1 MWTPAARAQLAR
13 DARPYATN
21 LTDAEWVLVAPFL
34 PSPAKTGRPRKWP
47 MRSIVDAILYVL
59 RAGGAWH
66 LLPRD
71 FPPWGTVYRW
81 FARLARTGTFERL
94 AHALT
99 MLDRE
104 RAGRG
109 ASPTA
114 IVIDAQS
121 VRSGGVG
128 VAGARGYDA
137 AKKVVG
143 RKRHATVDTD
153 GRLLMNTA
161 STAGIHD
168 SHGGVALLGM
178 AHRFWPFV
186 ERCFADKAYAGKRV
200 ATASPITVELVGA
213 APDQRGFAV
222 QPRRWVIERTFAWI
236 GRCRRLARDHEATVS
251 SSTAFTTL
259 AGAMI
264 LLRRIAR
271 EL

>member
-13 DARPYATN
+13 DVRPYATCV
-21 LTDAEWVLVAPFL
+21 TDAEWVLIAPFL
-34 PSPAKTGRPRKWP
+34 PPPARTGRPRKWP

-104 RAGRG
+104 RAGRD

-114 IVIDAQS
+114 AVIDAQS

-128 VAGARGYDA
+128 VTGRRGYDA

-143 RKRHATVDTD
+143 RKRHVMVDTD

-161 STAGIHD
+161 STASIHD
-168 SHGGVALLGM
+168 SHGATALLP
-178 AHRFWPFV
+178 ASRRPWPFIK
-186 ERCFADKAYAGKRV
+186 RCFGDKAYAGKRV
-200 ATASPITVELVGA
+200 AGASPITVELVSA
-213 APDQRGFAV
+213 APGQRGFAV
-222 QPRRWVIERTFAWI
+222 QPRRWVVERTFAWI
-236 GRCRRLARDHEATVS
+236 GRCRRLARDHEATTS
-251 SSTAFTTL
+251 SGTAFTTL
-259 AGAMI
+259 AAAMV
-264 LLRRIAR
+264 LVRRIAR